1 MSSLFEGQWQILQ
14 NLAQGASTAEVLDA
28 IVRLIEAQ
36 GHGMLCSILLFD
48 PDNRTLRHGAAP
60 SLPKEYIDA
69 IDGSEIGPTAGS
81 CGAVAFTRQSL
92 IIEDTSIH
100 PNWVPWRDVALRNH
114 LRSCWSTPIFS
125 PENELLGTF
134 AMYYAE
140 PRRPSDEE
148 QEWVATATHLTA
160 VAIALSK
167 RAELETRLRQA
178 QRLEAVGK
186 LAGGVAHDFNNLL
199 AVITTCSAMLAHD
212 LEPGD
217 PKYAE
222 LDAIQRAAVRASELT
237 QQLLAIGRQ
246 QVLKPRQVDLSAA
259 LPALEH
265 TLRRVLG
272 QNIALELKPQA
283 AEALVQIDPGQ
294 LEQVVMNLVMNARDA
309 MPGGGNLE
317 LGTHDALV
325 GNGFATRPAPV
336 PPGKYIVLTVK
347 DTGHGMDEATRTRIF
362 EPFFTTKEHG
372 KGTGLGLASVW
383 GIVTQSGGHIL
394 VQSAPEAGSTF
405 EVYFPSVA
413 PASERS

>member
-14 NLAQGASTAEVLDA
+14 NVAQGAPLSEVLEA

-36 GHGMLCSILLFD
+36 GHEMLCSILLFD

-60 SLPKEYIDA
+60 SLPTEYIDA

-81 CGAVAFTRQSL
+81 CGAVAYTRQP
-92 IIEDTSIH
+92 IIVEDTSTH
-100 PNWVPWRDVALRNH
+100 PNWLPWRDLAQKHR

-125 PENELLGTF
+125 PESELLGTF

-140 PRRPSDEE
+140 PRRPTDEE
-148 QEWVATATHLTA
+148 QNWVATATHLTA
-160 VAIALSK
+160 VALALSK

-212 LEPGD
+212 VEPGD
-217 PKYAE
+217 PKHAE
-222 LDAIQRAAVRASELT
+222 LEAIQRAAVRASELT

-272 QNIALELKPQA
+272 QQITLDVRPTAKHA
-283 AEALVQIDPGQ
+283 VVQIDPGQ

-309 MPGGGNLE
+309 MPSGGSLV
-317 LGTHDALV
+317 LGAHDATIGSGV
-325 GNGFATRPAPV
+325 ATRPAPV
-336 PPGKYIVLTVK
+336 PPGKYVVLTVK
-347 DTGHGMDEATRTRIF
+347 DTGHGMDEATQGRIF

-383 GIVTQSGGHIL
+383 GIVTQSGGYIS
-394 VQSAPEAGSTF
+394 VRSRVEAGSTF
-405 EVYFPSVA
+405 EIYFPSIE
-413 PASERS
+413 PS